1 MNESELSMRI
11 GEYIEDNSY
20 VLAYFTDQVCLG
32 VYREEM
38 LIFAG
43 NPDMDLLTEI
53 RVFNPNQELH
63 LLFSNGMIRAIK
75 LTDDTNS
82 TSLGVVEDPDQLDW
96 TKLAE
101 AKGRISFDE
110 LYFVSG
116 TSMDSSAP
124 NTTYQQGRIVTL
136 PNLPFEWDTSSK
148 PLRLRVRN
156 YIDFIPVTEGIRE
169 SVITENRLVGFET
182 EGD

>member
-1 MNESELSMRI
+1 M
-11 GEYIEDNSY
+11 
-20 VLAYFTDQVCLG
+20 
-32 VYREEM
+32 
-38 LIFAG
+38 FAG
-43 NPDMDLLTEI
+43 NPDMDLLSEI

-63 LLFSNGMIRAIK
+63 LLFSNGMVKAIK

-82 TSLGVVEDPDQLDW
+82 TSLGVVENPDQLDW
-96 TKLAE
+96 SMLSKVS
-101 AKGRISFDE
+101 GRVSFDE

-116 TSMDSSAP
+116 TSIDPSDP
-124 NTTYQQGRIVTL
+124 NTTYQQGRRITL
-136 PNLPFEWDTSSK
+136 PNLPFEWNTSSK

-156 YIDFIPVTEGIRE
+156 YIDFIPVTDGIRE